1 MTLSETVPGSSCAPS
16 GCDVVSELAV
26 QPNTAEL
33 LQYGSGKRGHSPST
47 KKRLAESNA
56 RYYELQKQCGKELK
70 EMIPKAILVKAEAHP
85 GSKRELL
92 HTMNALKL
100 YITGLLEDKKRLQEQ
115 IMQSSH
121 SMNIRKSCDKEVEIA
136 PGLRSLWPRPAQ
148 QSGIKVGN
156 DDKATAGATAVMD
169 VSDLGREEGKV
180 IGRLPEV
187 NHADGT
193 LPETP
198 TPEISP
204 YDSLLRQAVEKL
216 IALTKERAMGS
227 QGVLD
232 NKQIDRLNIVHD
244 CIVEMVEDMGRE

>member
-1 MTLSETVPGSSCAPS
+1 M
-16 GCDVVSELAV
+16 V
-26 QPNTAEL
+26 QPNVADL
-33 LQYGSGKRGHSPST
+33 LRRGSGKRGHSPST

-56 RYYELQKQCGKELK
+56 RYYELQKQCGKELR
-70 EMIPKAILVKAEAHP
+70 EMIPKAILAKAEAHP

-100 YITGLLEDKKRLQEQ
+100 YITGLVEDKQRLQEQ

-121 SMNIRKSCDKEVEIA
+121 SMNIEKSCNKEVEIA
-136 PGLRSLWPRPAQ
+136 PGLRSLRSLRSRPAQ

-156 DDKATAGATAVMD
+156 DGKLTAGAT
-169 VSDLGREEGKV
+169 DLGREEGKV
-180 IGRLPEV
+180 KGRWPKV
-187 NHADGT
+187 NHTDGT

-227 QGVLD
+227 QGVID
-232 NKQIDRLNIVHD
+232 KKQIDRLNIVHD
-244 CIVEMVEDMGRE
+244 CVVGMVEDMGRE

>member
-1 MTLSETVPGSSCAPS
+1 M
-16 GCDVVSELAV
+16 V
-26 QPNTAEL
+26 QPNVADL
-33 LQYGSGKRGHSPST
+33 LQRGSGKRGHSPST

-56 RYYELQKQCGKELK
+56 RYYELQKQCGKELR

-100 YITGLLEDKKRLQEQ
+100 YITGLVEEKKRLQEQ

-121 SMNIRKSCDKEVEIA
+121 SMNIEKSCNKEVEIA
-136 PGLRSLWPRPAQ
+136 PGLRSRPAQ

-156 DDKATAGATAVMD
+156 DGKVTAGAT
-169 VSDLGREEGKV
+169 DLGREESKV
-180 IGRLPEV
+180 KGRWPKV
-187 NHADGT
+187 NYADGT
-193 LPETP
+193 LPGTP

-204 YDSLLRQAVEKL
+204 SDSLLRQAVEKL

-227 QGVLD
+227 QGVID
-232 NKQIDRLNIVHD
+232 KKQIDRLNIVHD
-244 CIVEMVEDMGRE
+244 CVVDMVEDMGRE

>member
-1 MTLSETVPGSSCAPS
+1 M
-16 GCDVVSELAV
+16 
-26 QPNTAEL
+26 QPNVAEL
-33 LQYGSGKRGHSPST
+33 LQYGSGKRGHSPNT

-70 EMIPKAILVKAEAHP
+70 EMIPNAILVKAQAHP
-85 GSKRELL
+85 GSNRELL
-92 HTMNALKL
+92 YTMNALKL

-121 SMNIRKSCDKEVEIA
+121 SMNIEKCCDKEVEIA
-136 PGLRSLWPRPAQ
+136 PRLRSLRSRPAQ

-156 DDKATAGATAVMD
+156 DDKVAAGATAVMD
-169 VSDLGREEGKV
+169 VSDLGCEEGKI
-180 IGRLPEV
+180 IGRWAEV

-193 LPETP
+193 LPKTP

-204 YDSLLRQAVEKL
+204 YDSFLRQAVEKL

-232 NKQIDRLNIVHD
+232 KKQIDRLNIVHD
-244 CIVEMVEDMGRE
+244 CVVNMVEDMDRE